1 MGAVARAARWAAAGA
16 GLAVLGWAAGC
27 GSIFHGTPPGT
38 GGDSV
43 SVGYGKQDRKDVS
56 GAVGSV
62 TAQDAQGMQVT
73 RVEEL
78 LRRVPGVEVLRRAD
92 GRLSVRVRGAGDL
105 RGTGEP
111 LFIVDGMKLPQGGAG
126 GALDGISPHDVAR
139 IDVLK
144 DAGALAIYGSEGAN
158 GVIIITTKKTGS

>member
-1 MGAVARAARWAAAGA
+1 MRVARRTGRLAAAGGALFLA
-16 GLAVLGWAAGC
+16 GSAAGC
-27 GSIFHGTPPGT
+27 GSIFHGTPPGD

-43 SVGYGKQDRKDVS
+43 SVGYGKQDRKEVS

-62 TAQDAQGMQVT
+62 TAADAQGLQAT
-73 RVEEL
+73 RVEDL
-78 LRRVPGVEVLRRAD
+78 LRRVPGVEVLRLAD
-92 GRLSVRVRGAGDL
+92 GRLSVRVRGVGDL
-105 RGTGEP
+105 RGSGEP
-111 LFIVDGMKLPQGGAG
+111 LFIVDGMKLPQGGSG
-126 GALDGISPHDVAR
+126 SGLDGISPHDVAR